1 MEGKLVNLDRPN
13 QAALKTTAVIAILDT
28 SNLAYAY
35 EAASRNA
42 RKEVVVAESRA
53 TYVA

>member
-13 QAALKTTAVIAILDT
+13 QAALKTTAVVAILDT

-42 RKEVVVAESRA
+42 RKEVAVAERRA
-53 TYVA
+53 AHAA

>member
-28 SNLAYAY
+28 SNLTYAY

-53 TYVA
+53 THVA